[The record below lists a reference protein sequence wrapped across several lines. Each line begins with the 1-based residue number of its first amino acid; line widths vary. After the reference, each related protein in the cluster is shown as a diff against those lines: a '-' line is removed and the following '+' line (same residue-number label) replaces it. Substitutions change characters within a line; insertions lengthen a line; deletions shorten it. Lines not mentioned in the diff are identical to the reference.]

1 MSEDPEHELVLP
13 PISDTDNI
21 CLPLSV
27 NAVAKYWNIDLP
39 ISEAN
44 EIASKYV
51 GMNGSILIEGI
62 NLAERHGLSS
72 LILHSTLQELKQ
84 VIDMGIPPIVILPG
98 LHDVVQHASIISGY
112 DDNEKTIFHYVP
124 EQKPSEE
131 GIQVGVIP
139 EKRFEKLWS
148 EDGCLMVLLGPS
160 DIISALKSDESKV
173 KSNRLCFESERLSL
187 QKQTV
192 ETTDSLEKAIEL
204 NPSNSTALCLLGGV
218 LNEQNNP
225 KCVSYYEKSLEKNKN
240 CYLAYR
246 GLGNFYLKN
255 QEFDKS
261 EKNYTRAIEIN
272 DSRFGPIY
280 KNRGYVRQQQNKI
293 DDAKHDYQDYIKFTP
308 NAKDRGMIER
318 ALNEM

>member
-1 MSEDPEHELVLP
+1 MSEDVEHELVLP
-13 PISDTDNI
+13 PISDKDNI

-39 ISEAN
+39 MTEAN
-44 EIASKYV
+44 EIASKYA

-72 LILHSTLQELKQ
+72 LILHSSIKELKQ

-139 EKRFEKLWS
+139 EKRFGKLWS
-148 EDGCLMVLLGPS
+148 EDGCLMVLLGPT
-160 DIISALKSDESKV
+160 DIISSLKSDENKT
-173 KSNRLCFESERLSL
+173 KSNRLCFESEKLSL
-187 QKQTV
+187 QKQAQ
-192 ETTDSLEKAIEL
+192 ETIDSLKKAIEL
-204 NPSNSTALCLLGGV
+204 NPDNSTALCLLGGV
-218 LNEQNNP
+218 LNEQSNP
-225 KCVSYYEKSLEKNKN
+225 DCVSYYEKSLEKNEN

-255 QEFDKS
+255 QQFDKS

-272 DSRFGPIY
+272 DNRFGPIY
-280 KNRGYVRQQQNKI
+280 KNRGYVRQQQNKMNE
-293 DDAKHDYQDYIKFTP
+293 AKDDYQNYIKFTP
-308 NAKDRGMIER
+308 KAKDRGMIER

>member
-1 MSEDPEHELVLP
+1 MSEDSEHELILP
-13 PISDTDNI
+13 PISDDDNI
-21 CLPLSV
+21 CLPLSI

-39 ISEAN
+39 ITEAN

-72 LILHSTLQELKQ
+72 LILHSSVTELKQ

-98 LHDVVQHASIISGY
+98 LHDVVQHASVISGY
-112 DDNEKTIFHYVP
+112 DNNEKTIFHYVP
-124 EQKPSEE
+124 EQKSSEE

-148 EDGCLMVLLGPS
+148 EDGCLMVLLGPT
-160 DIISALKSDESKV
+160 DIISSLKSDQNKT
-173 KSNRLCFESERLSL
+173 KSNRLCFESEKFSL
-187 QKQTV
+187 QKQTK

-204 NPSNSTALCLLGGV
+204 NPDNSTALCLLGGT

-225 KCVSYYEKSLEKNKN
+225 ECVSYYEKSLEKNEN

-255 QEFDKS
+255 QQFDKS
-261 EKNYTRAIEIN
+261 EENYTLAIKIN
-272 DSRFGPIY
+272 DNRFGPIY
-280 KNRGYVRQQQNKI
+280 KNRGYVRQQQNK
-293 DDAKHDYQDYIKFTP
+293 
-308 NAKDRGMIER
+308 M
-318 ALNEM
+318 

>member
-1 MSEDPEHELVLP
+1 MSEESEHELILP
-13 PISDTDNI
+13 PISDNDNI

-27 NAVAKYWNIDLP
+27 NAVAKYWNVNLP
-39 ISEAN
+39 MTEAN

-72 LILHSTLQELKQ
+72 LVLHSSITELKH

-98 LHDVVQHASIISGY
+98 LHDMVQHASVISGY
-112 DDNEKTIFHYVP
+112 DDREKTIFHYVP

-148 EDGCLMVLLGPS
+148 EDGCLMVLLGPT
-160 DIISALKSDESKV
+160 DIISTLKSDENKT

-187 QKQTV
+187 QKQTK
-192 ETTDSLEKAIEL
+192 ETIDLLKKAIQL
-204 NPSNSTALCLLGGV
+204 NPDNSTALCLLGGV

-225 KCVSYYEKSLEKNKN
+225 ECVSYYEKSLAKNEN

-255 QEFDKS
+255 QKFDKS
-261 EKNYTRAIEIN
+261 EQNYTLAIEIN
-272 DSRFGPIY
+272 ENRFGPIY
-280 KNRGYVRQQQNKI
+280 KNRGYVRQQQNKMN
-293 DDAKHDYQDYIKFTP
+293 DAKQDYQNYIKFTP

>member
-1 MSEDPEHELVLP
+1 MSEDVEHELILP
-13 PISDTDNI
+13 PISDKDNI

-39 ISEAN
+39 MTEAN
-44 EIASKYV
+44 EIASKYA
-51 GMNGSILIEGI
+51 GLNGSILIEGI

-72 LILHSTLQELKQ
+72 LILHSSIKELKQ

-98 LHDVVQHASIISGY
+98 LHDIVQHASIISGY
-112 DDNEKTIFHYVP
+112 DNNEKTIFHYVP
-124 EQKPSEE
+124 EQKISEE

-148 EDGCLMVLLGPS
+148 EDDYLMVILGPS
-160 DIISALKSDESKV
+160 DIISSLKSDENKT
-173 KSNRLCFESERLSL
+173 KSNRLCFESERLSI
-187 QKQTV
+187 QKQTK
-192 ETTDSLEKAIEL
+192 ETIDLLKNAVEL
-204 NPSNSTALCLLGGV
+204 NPNNSTALCLLGGV
-218 LNEQNNP
+218 LNEQSNP
-225 KCVSYYEKSLEKNKN
+225 DCVSYYEKSLEKNKN

-255 QEFDKS
+255 QQFDKS

-272 DSRFGPIY
+272 DNRFGPIY
-280 KNRGYVRQQQNKI
+280 KNRGYVRQQQNKMNE
-293 DDAKHDYQDYIKFTP
+293 AKEDYQNYIKFTP

>member
-1 MSEDPEHELVLP
+1 MSDEAEHELILP
-13 PISDTDNI
+13 PISDNDNI

-39 ISEAN
+39 MTEAN
-44 EIASKYV
+44 EIASKYA

-72 LILHSTLQELKQ
+72 LILQSNLPQLKQ
-84 VIDMGIPPIVILPG
+84 VINMGIPPIVILPG

-112 DDNEKTIFHYVP
+112 DDKERTIFHYVP

-139 EKRFEKLWS
+139 EKKFEKLWS
-148 EDGCLMVLLGPS
+148 EDGYIMILLGPS
-160 DIISALKSDESKV
+160 DIISELNSDENKS
-173 KSNRLCFESERLSL
+173 KSNRLCYESERLNIQ
-187 QKQTV
+187 QKPQ
-192 ETTDSLEKAIEL
+192 ETIDALKKAIEL
-204 NPSNSTALCLLGGV
+204 NPNNSTALCLLGGV
-218 LNEQNNP
+218 LNEQSNSD
-225 KCVSYYEKSLEKNKN
+225 CVSYYEKSLDKNPN

-255 QEFDKS
+255 QQFDKS
-261 EKNYTRAIEIN
+261 ENNYTRAIEIN
-272 DSRFGPIY
+272 DNRFGPIY
-280 KNRGYVRQQQNKI
+280 KNRGYVRHQQNKI
-293 DDAKHDYQDYIKFTP
+293 NGAKQDYQDYIKFTP
-308 NAKDRGMIER
+308 KAKDRGMIER

>member
-1 MSEDPEHELVLP
+1 MSDDSGHELVLP
-13 PISDTDNI
+13 PISDDDNI

-39 ISEAN
+39 IEEAN

-72 LILHSTLQELKQ
+72 LILHSSITELKQ

-98 LHDVVQHASIISGY
+98 LHDVVQHASVISGY

-148 EDGCLMVLLGPS
+148 EDGCLMVLLGPT
-160 DIISALKSDESKV
+160 DIISALKSDQNKS
-173 KSNRLCFESERLSL
+173 KSNRLCFESEKLSL
-187 QKQTV
+187 QKQTK
-192 ETTDSLEKAIEL
+192 ETTDSLEKAIEI
-204 NPSNSTALCLLGGV
+204 NPDNSTALCLLGGV

-225 KCVSYYEKSLEKNKN
+225 ECVSYYEKSLEKNEN

-255 QEFDKS
+255 QQFDKS
-261 EKNYTRAIEIN
+261 EENYTNAIKIN
-272 DSRFGPIY
+272 DNRFGPIY
-280 KNRGYVRQQQNKI
+280 KNRGYVRQQQNKMEQ
-293 DDAKHDYQDYIKFTP
+293 AKEDYQNYIKFTP
-308 NAKDRGMIER
+308 NAKDRGTIER

>member
-44 EIASKYV
+44 EIASKYA

-124 EQKPSEE
+124 EQKLSEE

-204 NPSNSTALCLLGGV
+204 NPNNSTALCLLGGV

-255 QEFDKS
+255 QQFDKS

-272 DSRFGPIY
+272 DNRFGPIY
-280 KNRGYVRQQQNKI
+280 KNRGYVRQQQNKMNE
-293 DDAKHDYQDYIKFTP
+293 AKEDYQSYIKFTP

>member
-1 MSEDPEHELVLP
+1 MSEDVEHELILP
-13 PISDTDNI
+13 PISDKDNI

-27 NAVAKYWNIDLP
+27 NAVAKYWNVDLP
-39 ISEAN
+39 MTEAN
-44 EIASKYV
+44 EIASKYA

-72 LILHSTLQELKQ
+72 LILDSSIAELKH
-84 VIDMGIPPIVILPG
+84 VIDIGIPPIVILPG
-98 LHDVVQHASIISGY
+98 LHDMVQHASVISGY
-112 DDNEKTIFHYVP
+112 DNKEKTIFHYVP
-124 EQKPSEE
+124 EQKSSEE

-139 EKRFEKLWS
+139 EKRFETIWS
-148 EDGCLMVLLGPS
+148 EDGCLMVLLGPT
-160 DIISALKSDESKV
+160 DIISALKSDEAKT

-187 QKQTV
+187 QKQTQ
-192 ETTDSLEKAIEL
+192 ETITSLEKAIQL
-204 NPSNSTALCLLGGV
+204 NPDNSTALCLLGGA

-225 KCVSYYEKSLEKNKN
+225 ECVSYYEKSLEKNEN

-255 QEFDKS
+255 QKFEKS
-261 EKNYTRAIEIN
+261 EENYTLAIKIN
-272 DSRFGPIY
+272 DNRFGPIY
-280 KNRGYVRQQQNKI
+280 KNRGYVRQQQNKMN
-293 DDAKHDYQDYIKFTP
+293 DAKQDYQDYIKFTP

>member
-1 MSEDPEHELVLP
+1 MSEDVENELILP
-13 PISDTDNI
+13 PISEKDNI

-39 ISEAN
+39 MTEAN
-44 EIASKYV
+44 EIASKYA

-62 NLAERHGLSS
+62 NLAEPHGLSS
-72 LILHSTLQELKQ
+72 LILHSSIKELKQ

-148 EDGCLMVLLGPS
+148 EDGCLMVLLGPT
-160 DIISALKSDESKV
+160 DIISSLKSDENKT

-204 NPSNSTALCLLGGV
+204 NPNNSTALCLLGGV
-218 LNEQNNP
+218 LNEQSNP
-225 KCVSYYEKSLEKNKN
+225 DCVSYYEKSLKKNKN

-246 GLGNFYLKN
+246 GLGNFYL
-255 QEFDKS
+255 
-261 EKNYTRAIEIN
+261 
-272 DSRFGPIY
+272 
-280 KNRGYVRQQQNKI
+280 
-293 DDAKHDYQDYIKFTP
+293 
-308 NAKDRGMIER
+308 
-318 ALNEM
+318 

>member
-1 MSEDPEHELVLP
+1 MSEDVEHELVLP
-13 PISDTDNI
+13 PISEKDNI

-39 ISEAN
+39 MTEAN
-44 EIASKYV
+44 EIASKYA

-72 LILHSTLQELKQ
+72 LILHSSINELKQ

-124 EQKPSEE
+124 EQNPSEE

-148 EDGCLMVLLGPS
+148 EDGCLMVLLGPT
-160 DIISALKSDESKV
+160 DIISSLKSDENKT

-187 QKQTV
+187 QKQAQ
-192 ETTDSLEKAIEL
+192 ETIDSLKKAVEL
-204 NPSNSTALCLLGGV
+204 NPDNSNALCLLGGV
-218 LNEQNNP
+218 LNEQSNP
-225 KCVSYYEKSLEKNKN
+225 DCVSYYEKSLQKNKN

-255 QEFDKS
+255 QQFDKS

-272 DSRFGPIY
+272 DNRFGPIY
-280 KNRGYVRQQQNKI
+280 KNRGYVRQQQNKMNE
-293 DDAKHDYQDYIKFTP
+293 AKEDYQNYIKFTP

>member
-1 MSEDPEHELVLP
+1 MSKEAEHELILP
-13 PISDTDNI
+13 PISDNDNI

-39 ISEAN
+39 MIEAN
-44 EIASKYV
+44 EIASKYA

-62 NLAERHGLSS
+62 YLAERHGLSS
-72 LILHSTLQELKQ
+72 LVLNSSIAELKQ

-98 LHDVVQHASIISGY
+98 LHDMVQHASVISGY
-112 DDNEKTIFHYVP
+112 DEKEKTIFHYVP

-148 EDGCLMVLLGPS
+148 EDGSLMVLLGPS
-160 DIISALKSDESKV
+160 DIISALKSDQDKT

-187 QKQTV
+187 QKQTQ
-192 ETTDSLEKAIEL
+192 ETITSLKKAIEL
-204 NPSNSTALCLLGGV
+204 NPDNSTALCLLGGV

-225 KCVSYYEKSLEKNKN
+225 ECVTYYEKSLEKNEN

-255 QEFDKS
+255 HQFDKS
-261 EKNYTRAIEIN
+261 EENYTLAIEIN
-272 DSRFGPIY
+272 ENRFGPIY
-280 KNRGYVRQQQNKI
+280 KNRGYVRQQQNKMA
-293 DDAKHDYQDYIKFTP
+293 DAKQDYQNYIKFTP

>member
-1 MSEDPEHELVLP
+1 MSEEPEHELVLP
-13 PISDTDNI
+13 PISDNDNI
-21 CLPLSV
+21 CLPLSI

-44 EIASKYV
+44 EIASKYA

-72 LILHSTLQELKQ
+72 LIIHSSIPELKQ

-112 DDNEKTIFHYVP
+112 DDKEKTIFHYVP

-148 EDGCLMVLLGPS
+148 EDGCLMILLGSS
-160 DIISALKSDESKV
+160 DILSSLKSDENKT
-173 KSNRLCFESERLSL
+173 KSNRLCFESEKLSL
-187 QKQTV
+187 QKQTK

-204 NPSNSTALCLLGGV
+204 NPNNSTALCLLGGI

-225 KCVSYYEKSLEKNKN
+225 ECISYYEKSLEKNEN

-255 QEFDKS
+255 QEFGKS

-272 DSRFGPIY
+272 ESRFGPIY

-293 DDAKHDYQDYIKFTP
+293 DDAKQDYQNYIKFTP

>member
-1 MSEDPEHELVLP
+1 MSEDVEHELVLP
-13 PISDTDNI
+13 PISDKDNI

-39 ISEAN
+39 MTEAN
-44 EIASKYV
+44 EIASKYA

-72 LILHSTLQELKQ
+72 LILHSSIKELKQ

-139 EKRFEKLWS
+139 EKRFGKLWS
-148 EDGCLMVLLGPS
+148 EDGCLMVLLGPT
-160 DIISALKSDESKV
+160 DIISSLKSDENKT

-187 QKQTV
+187 QKQAR
-192 ETTDSLEKAIEL
+192 ETIDSLKKAIEL
-204 NPSNSTALCLLGGV
+204 NPDNSTALCLLGGV
-218 LNEQNNP
+218 LNEQSNP
-225 KCVSYYEKSLEKNKN
+225 DCVSYYEKSLEKNEN

-255 QEFDKS
+255 QQFDKS

-272 DSRFGPIY
+272 DNRFGPIY
-280 KNRGYVRQQQNKI
+280 KNRGYVRQQQNKMNE
-293 DDAKHDYQDYIKFTP
+293 AKDDYQNYIKFTP
-308 NAKDRGMIER
+308 KAKDRGMIER

>member
-1 MSEDPEHELVLP
+1 MSDESEHELILP
-13 PISDTDNI
+13 PISDKDNI

-27 NAVAKYWNIDLP
+27 NAVAKYWNTDLP
-39 ISEAN
+39 MTEAN
-44 EIASKYV
+44 EIASKYT

-72 LILHSTLQELKQ
+72 LILHSDITELKQ

-98 LHDVVQHASIISGY
+98 LHDMVQHASVISGY

-124 EQKPSEE
+124 EQKSSEE
-131 GIQVGVIP
+131 GIQIGVIP

-148 EDGCLMVLLGPS
+148 EDGCLMVLLGPT
-160 DIISALKSDESKV
+160 DIISALKSNQDKT

-187 QKQTV
+187 QKQTQ
-192 ETTDSLEKAIEL
+192 ETVTSLEKAIQL
-204 NPSNSTALCLLGGV
+204 NPNNSTALCLLGGV

-225 KCVSYYEKSLEKNKN
+225 KCVAYYEKSLEKNRN

-255 QEFDKS
+255 QKFDKS
-261 EKNYTRAIEIN
+261 EENYTRAIGIN
-272 DSRFGPIY
+272 ENRFGPIY
-280 KNRGYVRQQQNKI
+280 KNRGYVRQQQKKMNE
-293 DDAKHDYQDYIKFTP
+293 AKQDYKNYIKFTP

>member
-1 MSEDPEHELVLP
+1 MSEDVEHELVLP
-13 PISDTDNI
+13 PISEKDNI

-39 ISEAN
+39 MTEAN
-44 EIASKYV
+44 EIASKYA

-72 LILHSTLQELKQ
+72 LILHSSINELKQ

-148 EDGCLMVLLGPS
+148 EDGCLMVLLGPT
-160 DIISALKSDESKV
+160 DIISSLKSDENKT

-187 QKQTV
+187 QKQAQ
-192 ETTDSLEKAIEL
+192 ETIYSLKKAIEL
-204 NPSNSTALCLLGGV
+204 NPDNSTALCLLGGV
-218 LNEQNNP
+218 LNEQSNP
-225 KCVSYYEKSLEKNKN
+225 DCVSYYEKSLAKNKN

-255 QEFDKS
+255 QQFDKS

-272 DSRFGPIY
+272 DNRFGPIY
-280 KNRGYVRQQQNKI
+280 KNRGYVRQQQNKMNE
-293 DDAKHDYQDYIKFTP
+293 AKEDYQNYIKFTP

>member
-1 MSEDPEHELVLP
+1 
-13 PISDTDNI
+13 
-21 CLPLSV
+21 
-27 NAVAKYWNIDLP
+27 
-39 ISEAN
+39 
-44 EIASKYV
+44 
-51 GMNGSILIEGI
+51 
-62 NLAERHGLSS
+62 
-72 LILHSTLQELKQ
+72 Q

-112 DDNEKTIFHYVP
+112 DDKEKTIFHYVP

-148 EDGCLMVLLGPS
+148 EDGCLMILLGSS
-160 DIISALKSDESKV
+160 DILSALKSDENKT
-173 KSNRLCFESERLSL
+173 KSNRLCFESEKLSL
-187 QKQTV
+187 QKQTK

-204 NPSNSTALCLLGGV
+204 NPNNSTALCLLGGI

-225 KCVSYYEKSLEKNKN
+225 ECVSYYEKSLEKNEN

-272 DSRFGPIY
+272 ESRFGPIY

-293 DDAKHDYQDYIKFTP
+293 DDAKQDYQNYIKFTP

>member
-1 MSEDPEHELVLP
+1 MSEKSEHELILP
-13 PISDTDNI
+13 PISDNDNI

-39 ISEAN
+39 MTEAN
-44 EIASKYV
+44 EIASKYT
-51 GMNGSILIEGI
+51 GINGSILIEGI

-72 LILHSTLQELKQ
+72 LILHSKIPELKH

-98 LHDVVQHASIISGY
+98 LHDMVQHASVISGY
-112 DDNEKTIFHYVP
+112 DDKEKTIFHYVP

-139 EKRFEKLWS
+139 EKRFQRLWS
-148 EDGCLMVLLGPS
+148 EDGCLMVLLGPT
-160 DIISALKSDESKV
+160 DIISALKSNENEI

-187 QKQTV
+187 QKQTQ
-192 ETTDSLEKAIEL
+192 ETVTSLKEAIQL
-204 NPSNSTALCLLGGV
+204 NPDNSTALCLLGGV
-218 LNEQNNP
+218 LNEQNNSE
-225 KCVSYYEKSLEKNKN
+225 CVSYYKKSLEKNEN

-255 QEFDKS
+255 QKFDKS
-261 EKNYTRAIEIN
+261 EENYTLAIKIN
-272 DSRFGPIY
+272 ENRFGPIY

-293 DDAKHDYQDYIKFTP
+293 DDAKQDYQNYIKFTP

>member
-1 MSEDPEHELVLP
+1 MSEDVEHELILP
-13 PISDTDNI
+13 PISEKDNI

-39 ISEAN
+39 MTEAN
-44 EIASKYV
+44 EIASKYA

-72 LILHSTLQELKQ
+72 LILHSSIKELKQ

-148 EDGCLMVLLGPS
+148 EEGWLMGLLGPT
-160 DIISALKSDESKV
+160 DIISSLKSDENKT

-187 QKQTV
+187 QKQTQ
-192 ETTDSLEKAIEL
+192 ETIDSLKKAVEL
-204 NPSNSTALCLLGGV
+204 NPNNSTALCLLGGV
-218 LNEQNNP
+218 LNEQSNP
-225 KCVSYYEKSLEKNKN
+225 DCVSYYEKSLEKNKN

-255 QEFDKS
+255 QQFDKS
-261 EKNYTRAIEIN
+261 EKHYTRAIEIN
-272 DSRFGPIY
+272 DNRFGPIY
-280 KNRGYVRQQQNKI
+280 KNRGYVRQQQDKM
-293 DDAKHDYQDYIKFTP
+293 DEAKEDYQNYIKFTP

>member
-1 MSEDPEHELVLP
+1 MSEDVEHELILP
-13 PISDTDNI
+13 PISEKDNI

-39 ISEAN
+39 MTEAN
-44 EIASKYV
+44 EIASKYA

-72 LILHSTLQELKQ
+72 LILHSSTKELKQ

-124 EQKPSEE
+124 EQKPSAE

-148 EDGCLMVLLGPS
+148 EEGCLMVLLGPT
-160 DIISALKSDESKV
+160 DIISSLKSDENKT

-187 QKQTV
+187 QKQTQ
-192 ETTDSLEKAIEL
+192 ETIESLKKAVEL
-204 NPSNSTALCLLGGV
+204 NPDNSTALCLLGGV
-218 LNEQNNP
+218 LNEQSNP
-225 KCVSYYEKSLEKNKN
+225 DCVSYYEKSLEKNKN

-255 QEFDKS
+255 QQFDKS

-272 DSRFGPIY
+272 DNRFGPIY
-280 KNRGYVRQQQNKI
+280 KNRGYVRQQQNKMNE
-293 DDAKHDYQDYIKFTP
+293 AKEDYQSYIKFTP

>member
-1 MSEDPEHELVLP
+1 MSEESEHELVLP
-13 PISDTDNI
+13 PISDNDNI

-27 NAVAKYWNIDLP
+27 NAVAQYWNIDLP
-39 ISEAN
+39 ITEAN

-72 LILHSTLQELKQ
+72 LILHSSIAELKH

-98 LHDVVQHASIISGY
+98 LHAVVQHASIISGY

-148 EDGCLMVLLGPS
+148 EDGCLMVLLGPT
-160 DIISALKSDESKV
+160 DIISTLKSDQNKI
-173 KSNRLCFESERLSL
+173 KSNRLCFESEKLSL
-187 QKQTV
+187 QKQTK
-192 ETTDSLEKAIEL
+192 ETTDSLKKAIEL
-204 NPSNSTALCLLGGV
+204 NPDNSTALCLLGGI

-225 KCVSYYEKSLEKNKN
+225 ECVSYYEKSLEKNEN
-240 CYLAYR
+240 CYLAFR

-255 QEFDKS
+255 QQFDKS
-261 EKNYTRAIEIN
+261 EENYTKAIKIN
-272 DSRFGPIY
+272 DNRFGPIY
-280 KNRGYVRQQQNKI
+280 KNRGYVRQQQNKMKQ
-293 DDAKHDYQDYIKFTP
+293 AKEDYQNYIKFTP

>member
-1 MSEDPEHELVLP
+1 MSEDAEHELILP
-13 PISDTDNI
+13 PISDKDNI

-39 ISEAN
+39 ITEAN
-44 EIASKYV
+44 EIASKYA
-51 GMNGSILIEGI
+51 GLNGSILIEGI

-72 LILHSTLQELKQ
+72 LILHSSIKELKQ

-98 LHDVVQHASIISGY
+98 LHDIVQHASIISGY

-124 EQKPSEE
+124 EQKISEE

-148 EDGCLMVLLGPS
+148 EDGCLMVLLGPT
-160 DIISALKSDESKV
+160 DIISSLKSDENKT

-187 QKQTV
+187 QKQAQ
-192 ETTDSLEKAIEL
+192 ETIDSLKKAIEL
-204 NPSNSTALCLLGGV
+204 NPDNSTALCLLGGV
-218 LNEQNNP
+218 LNEQSNP
-225 KCVSYYEKSLEKNKN
+225 DCVSYYEKSLEKNEN

-255 QEFDKS
+255 QQFDKS

-272 DSRFGPIY
+272 DNRFGPIY
-280 KNRGYVRQQQNKI
+280 KNRGYVRQQQNKMNE
-293 DDAKHDYQDYIKFTP
+293 AKDDYQNYIKFTP
-308 NAKDRGMIER
+308 KAKDRGMIER